1 MSVDAYLAL
10 HRYDQNITELKT
22 YFTTVIDWIGS
33 VFTRSPDKEM
43 KGLEWDRLYE
53 TYHSTSYNPAKV
65 DAAVSLL
72 RGDPFVDNRKEIY
85 EYVLGGETDT
95 KLLWI
100 RVFDDKTIAIRYK
113 QQTDKATVDGVSN
126 CPLCAVGNN
135 ANKSRIYKL
144 GEMDADHVTAWSKGG
159 STE

>member
-10 HRYDQNITELKT
+10 HRYDENITELKT

-72 RGDPFVDNRKEIY
+72 RGDPFVDNRKGIY

-95 KLLWI
+95 KLRGSASLTTKPSLSGTSSRQI
-100 RVFDDKTIAIRYK
+100 RRLLM
-113 QQTDKATVDGVSN
+113 G
-126 CPLCAVGNN
+126 CP
-135 ANKSRIYKL
+135 
-144 GEMDADHVTAWSKGG
+144 TARSALSGTTPTSHA
-159 STE
+159 STSWASWTLIT